1 MKTAIVIG
9 AGIAGLAAAA
19 RLQSKGYQVQVF
31 EHRPYAGGKLTQI
44 TVGNYRFDAGPSIFT
59 MPHYVDE
66 VFTECGKNPKDYFE
80 YTMVDDICNYFWED
94 GTRLTSYADIEKFSN
109 EVEKNLGVDAAA
121 VRKMVEKNKF
131 KFETVGNIFLR
142 RSLHRLQSFTN
153 WETVRAVLRIPRLQL
168 FQSMN
173 KVNSRLKHPKL
184 VQLFN
189 RFATYNGSN
198 PFEASSILNL
208 VGHLEL
214 GLGIAMPKGG
224 MHDISQSVYK
234 LAQDLGVKFHFGNKV
249 DEILLNK
256 NVANGVVVAGQT
268 YKADLVVCNMDVHY
282 AYEKLMPNAVKP
294 KKVLEQPRSSSGLV
308 FYWGIKRSFPELILH
323 NALMSSDPKKEFEC
337 IFKDKTITDD
347 PTIYINITSKSVEG
361 DAPVGCENWFTMINV
376 PHIEGD
382 QNWDE
387 LIAKGRKSIIEKI
400 NRILNIDIEQYIE
413 AEEIFEPRILQERT
427 FSYQGSL
434 YGISSNTRTG
444 AFFRH
449 SNFSRRVKQLY
460 FCGGS
465 VHPGGGIPVCLS
477 SAKIVA
483 DIIPDA
489 K

>member
-109 EVEKNLGVDAAA
+109 EVEKNLGVDAAP

-361 DAPVGCENWFTMINV
+361 DAPEGCENWFTMINV
-376 PHIEGD
+376 PHIEAD

>member
-361 DAPVGCENWFTMINV
+361 DAPEGCENWFTMINV

>member
-1 MKTAIVIG
+1 LKTAIVIG
-9 AGIAGLAAAA
+9 AGIAGLSAAA
-19 RLQSKGYQVQVF
+19 RLQSKGYKVQVF

-44 TVGNYRFDAGPSIFT
+44 MVGDYRFDAGPSIFT
-59 MPHYVDE
+59 MPQYVEE
-66 VFTECGKNPKDYFE
+66 VFSDCGKDPKDYFE
-80 YTMVDDICNYFWED
+80 YEMVDKICHYFWED
-94 GTRLTSYADIEKFSN
+94 GTRLSSYADIDKFAK
-109 EVEKNLGVDAAA
+109 EVEENLKVDAKP
-121 VRKMVEKNKF
+121 VRKMVKKNKF

-142 RSLHRLQSFTN
+142 RSLHRLQNFTN
-153 WETVRAVLRIPRLQL
+153 WETIRAILRIPRLQL

-173 KVNSRLKHPKL
+173 EVNSRLGHPKL

-214 GLGIAMPKGG
+214 GLGIGMPKNG

-234 LAQDLGVKFHFGNKV
+234 LAQDLGVQFHFGNKV
-249 DEILLNK
+249 DEILLEN
-256 NVANGVVVAGQT
+256 NVAKGVKVAGEIHE
-268 YKADLVVCNMDVHY
+268 ADLVICNMDVHY
-282 AYEKLMPNAVKP
+282 AYEKLMPTAHKP
-294 KKVLEQPRSSSGLV
+294 KKVLEQPRSSSGLI

-323 NALMSSDPKKEFEC
+323 NAFMTNEPKKEFDC
-337 IFKDKTITDD
+337 IFNQKTIMED
-347 PTIYINITSKSVEG
+347 PTIYINITSKHVEG
-361 DAPVGCENWFTMINV
+361 DAPEGCENWFTMINV
-376 PHIEGD
+376 PHIEEGH
-382 QNWDE
+382 NWDE
-387 LIAKGRKSIIEKI
+387 LVAKGRKAIVEKI
-400 NRILNIDIEQYIE
+400 NRILNVDIEQYIE
-413 AEEIFEPRILQERT
+413 AEEVLEPRILQERT

-449 SNFSRRVKQLY
+449 SNFSRRIKNLY

-483 DIIPDA
+483 DMIPAA